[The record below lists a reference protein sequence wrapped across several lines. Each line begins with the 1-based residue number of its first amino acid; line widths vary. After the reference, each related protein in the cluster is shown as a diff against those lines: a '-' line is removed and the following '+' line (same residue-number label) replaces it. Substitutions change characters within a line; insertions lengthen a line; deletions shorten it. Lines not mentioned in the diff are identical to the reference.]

1 MSKVTMT
8 PLRAQ
13 TGDYGQVRAHE
24 PVQVDT
30 SLAERLGKS
39 PLWVRGLTDV
49 AKARRAAVA
58 ERQQRSEDEGS
69 SAKKAKGA
77 ASKPA
82 GSDGGAA

>member
-13 TGDYGQVRAHE
+13 TGDYGKVGAHE

-39 PLWVRGLTDV
+39 PLWVRGLTET

-58 ERQQRSEDEGS
+58 ERQKLDAGEGTS
-69 SAKKAKGA
+69 SKKADGA
-77 ASKPA
+77 EKKPA
-82 GSDGGAA
+82 PTGGGAV